1 MFLVGSFA
9 SVEGGGAG
17 GSMVVWIT
25 CPPERP
31 LVGFI
36 IFDHRSLREVCQLL
50 DLHNDKYM

>member
-1 MFLVGSFA
+1 MFLIGSFA
-9 SVEGGGAG
+9 SVEGGGG